1 MLNLILTVFIIVGIC
16 INSILEWTILYLLCI
31 LYQTGQAKT
40 WGRKKNK
47 NMPNWRIGYQRVQ
60 RFSFF
65 FFFTLCFPPN
75 PMLRCLKEVLLIRQ
89 TTLIFPLKLYLP
101 VCLSLCDCWNIISY
115 FFMSVRALGQGLG
128 AWILYTSIFLLRV
141 FTQRLCTKDDSRRIV
156 TKVPAN

>member
-1 MLNLILTVFIIVGIC
+1 MLLLVHFHVKPH
-16 INSILEWTILYLLCI
+16 INSIHYCRDLHKLNTGMDYFILA
-31 LYQTGQAKT
+31 LYSISDRSG
-40 WGRKKNK
+40 K
-47 NMPNWRIGYQRVQ
+47 NMREEKKQKHAQLKDRLSKSSEI
-60 RFSFF
+60 FFF

-128 AWILYTSIFLLRV
+128 A
-141 FTQRLCTKDDSRRIV
+141 
-156 TKVPAN
+156 